1 MAKKKEHNTYR
12 HLKQQYPQY
21 LDAVEALGAAV
32 REAGPLEE
40 KGSSWSSLA
49 RRRPSIPKALSTVM
63 PGGPR
68 KRGQRRRKSAM
79 H

>member
-32 REAGPLEE
+32 RAAGPLEE
-40 KGSSWSSLA
+40 KVVQL
-49 RRRPSIPKALSTVM
+49 IQLD
-63 PGGPR
+63 
-68 KRGQRRRKSAM
+68 RKSVV
-79 H
+79 